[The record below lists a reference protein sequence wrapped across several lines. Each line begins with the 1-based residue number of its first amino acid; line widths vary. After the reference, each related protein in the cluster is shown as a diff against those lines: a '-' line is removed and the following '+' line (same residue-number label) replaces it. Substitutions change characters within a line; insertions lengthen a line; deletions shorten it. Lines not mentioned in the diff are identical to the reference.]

1 VAKIKI
7 ERSNRQ
13 AAQFQGTPTSAAALP
28 VFQIGGMVE
37 QGFNALTKPVMD
49 ELKLKKKIEDRNDLH
64 DLTLKSLPKITNEY
78 AKYNFST
85 KSADAKT
92 FLDSLNEK
100 NFTDIIG
107 NSNKEVKNGF
117 VRFLQDQQIKLYP
130 KLKGEIALRHIQ
142 KNYIVDDE
150 KLNGYV
156 LDAASSDR
164 NLSYIGNSKLD
175 NWFNNVENSS
185 RYDPKS
191 FNDKR
196 KAKQKLVR
204 EYQIL
209 FNAEETGGLAT
220 LENKQAIID
229 EFGKAKGESIL
240 EDVRTKFISKQIQK
254 DLKEGSLEKQDQEQ
268 KIENF
273 SSILD
278 SINNYNILGDVE
290 NLPTLDDITDMFKA
304 QSINSTQYEV
314 LLDFYAKGEKISDA
328 RIIDEINYQMA
339 IADSV
344 EDLDAI
350 NNQLNFSSEFAK
362 KLGIKD
368 ISNYSKVFKR
378 LKNDRQIFQDYK
390 YYKSQVNTVL
400 GKADGYRS
408 KWSSAEANE
417 KLVRIDAVNEFD
429 RLVGDGMR
437 VDDAFNQII
446 KQFANKDNIPTIFQM
461 TQPTTVSS
469 IDFRELIKTEK
480 AGGFD
485 KVRDMIAEQ
494 YSEDKID
501 IKAFKLDM
509 DRMDMIEDLY
519 EMRKS
524 IPGMSVEFALAENNT
539 PLKQGKD

>member
-1 VAKIKI
+1 MAKIKI
-7 ERSNRQ
+7 ERSKRPTTEYQ
-13 AAQFQGTPTSAAALP
+13 TPQLGGAALP
-28 VFQIGGMVE
+28 TFQIGAMVE
-37 QGFNALTKPVMD
+37 QGFDALTKPVMA

-64 DLTLKSLPKITNEY
+64 DLTLKALPKITDEY
-78 AKYNFST
+78 NKYSFST

-100 NFTDIIG
+100 NFSDLTK
-107 NSNKEVKNGF
+107 NSNREVKNAF
-117 VRFLQDQQIKLYP
+117 INFLQEQQIKLYP
-130 KLKGEIALRHIQ
+130 KLKGEIALRHIE

-150 KLNGYV
+150 ELNGYV
-156 LDAASSDR
+156 LDAASSNA

-175 NWFNNVENSS
+175 NWFKDIKNSS

-204 EYQIL
+204 EYQVL
-209 FNAEETGGLAT
+209 FDAEQTGGLAT

-240 EDVRTKFISKQIQK
+240 EDVRTKFISKQIQQ

-273 SSILD
+273 TAILN
-278 SINNYNILGDVE
+278 SINKYNILGDAE
-290 NLPTLDDITDMFKA
+290 NLYTLDDITDMFKA

-314 LLDFYAKGEKISDA
+314 LLDFYAKGETISDA

-368 ISNYSKVFKR
+368 INNYSKVFKR

-400 GKADGYRS
+400 GKADGFRS

-437 VDDAFNQII
+437 VDDAYNQII
-446 KQFANKDNIPTIFQM
+446 KQFANKDNIPTLYQM
-461 TQPTTVSS
+461 TQPTTISS
-469 IDFRELIKTEK
+469 VDFKEIIKKEG

-485 KVRDMIAEQ
+485 KVRDMIAEK

-501 IKAFKLDM
+501 MKAFKLDM

-524 IPGMSVEFALAENNT
+524 IPGMIPEFATAENNS
-539 PLKQGKD
+539 GKEGTD

>member
-1 VAKIKI
+1 
-7 ERSNRQ
+7 
-13 AAQFQGTPTSAAALP
+13 
-28 VFQIGGMVE
+28 
-37 QGFNALTKPVMD
+37 
-49 ELKLKKKIEDRNDLH
+49 
-64 DLTLKSLPKITNEY
+64 
-78 AKYNFST
+78 
-85 KSADAKT
+85 
-92 FLDSLNEK
+92 
-100 NFTDIIG
+100 
-107 NSNKEVKNGF
+107 
-117 VRFLQDQQIKLYP
+117 
-130 KLKGEIALRHIQ
+130 
-142 KNYIVDDE
+142 
-150 KLNGYV
+150 
-156 LDAASSDR
+156 
-164 NLSYIGNSKLD
+164 
-175 NWFNNVENSS
+175 
-185 RYDPKS
+185 
-191 FNDKR
+191 
-196 KAKQKLVR
+196 
-204 EYQIL
+204 
-209 FNAEETGGLAT
+209 
-220 LENKQAIID
+220 
-229 EFGKAKGESIL
+229 
-240 EDVRTKFISKQIQK
+240 
-254 DLKEGSLEKQDQEQ
+254 
-268 KIENF
+268 
-273 SSILD
+273 
-278 SINNYNILGDVE
+278 
-290 NLPTLDDITDMFKA
+290 MFKA

-368 ISNYSKVFKR
+368 INNYSKVFKR
-378 LKNDRQIFQDYK
+378 LKNDRPIFQDYK

-400 GKADGYRS
+400 GKADGFRS

>member
-1 VAKIKI
+1 MAKIKI
-7 ERSNRQ
+7 ERSKRPTTEYQ
-13 AAQFQGTPTSAAALP
+13 TPQLGGAALP
-28 VFQIGGMVE
+28 TFQIGAMVE
-37 QGFNALTKPVMD
+37 QGFDALTKPVMA

-64 DLTLKSLPKITNEY
+64 DLTLKALPKITDEY
-78 AKYNFST
+78 NKYSFST

-100 NFTDIIG
+100 NFSDLTK
-107 NSNKEVKNGF
+107 NSNREVKNAF
-117 VRFLQDQQIKLYP
+117 INFLQEQQIKLYP
-130 KLKGEIALRHIQ
+130 KLKGEIALRHIE

-150 KLNGYV
+150 ELNGYV
-156 LDAASSDR
+156 LDAASSNA

-175 NWFNNVENSS
+175 NWFKDIKNSS

-204 EYQIL
+204 EYQVL
-209 FNAEETGGLAT
+209 FDAEQTGGLAT

-240 EDVRTKFISKQIQK
+240 EDVRTKFISKQIQQ

-273 SSILD
+273 TAILN
-278 SINNYNILGDVE
+278 SINKYNILGDAE
-290 NLPTLDDITDMFKA
+290 NLYTLDDITDMFKA
-304 QSINSTQYEV
+304 QEINSTQYEV
-314 LLDFYAKGEKISDA
+314 LLDFYAKGETISDA

-339 IADSV
+339 IADHV
-344 EDLDAI
+344 EDFDAI

-368 ISNYSKVFKR
+368 INNYSKVFKR

-400 GKADGYRS
+400 GKADGFRS

-437 VDDAFNQII
+437 VDDAYNQII
-446 KQFANKDNIPTIFQM
+446 KQFANKDNIPTLYQM
-461 TQPTTVSS
+461 TQPTTISS
-469 IDFRELIKTEK
+469 VDFKEIIKKEG

-485 KVRDMIAEQ
+485 KVRDMIAEK

-501 IKAFKLDM
+501 MKAFKLDM

-524 IPGMSVEFALAENNT
+524 IPGMIPEFATAENNS
-539 PLKQGKD
+539 GKEGTD

>member
-1 VAKIKI
+1 MAKIKI
-7 ERSNRQ
+7 ERSKRPTTEYQ
-13 AAQFQGTPTSAAALP
+13 TPQLGGAALP
-28 VFQIGGMVE
+28 TFQIGAMVE
-37 QGFNALTKPVMD
+37 QGFDALTKPVMA

-64 DLTLKSLPKITNEY
+64 DLTLKAIPKITDEY
-78 AKYNFST
+78 NKYSFST

-100 NFTDIIG
+100 NFSDLTK
-107 NSNKEVKNGF
+107 NSNREVKNAF
-117 VRFLQDQQIKLYP
+117 INFLQEQQIKLYP
-130 KLKGEIALRHIQ
+130 KLKGEIALRHIE

-150 KLNGYV
+150 ELNGYV
-156 LDAASSDR
+156 LDAASSNA

-175 NWFNNVENSS
+175 NWFKDIKNSS

-204 EYQIL
+204 EYQVL
-209 FNAEETGGLAT
+209 FDAEQTGGLAT

-240 EDVRTKFISKQIQK
+240 EDVRTKFISKQIQQ

-273 SSILD
+273 TAILN
-278 SINNYNILGDVE
+278 SINKYNILGDAE
-290 NLPTLDDITDMFKA
+290 NLYTLDDITDMFKA

-314 LLDFYAKGEKISDA
+314 LLDFYAKGETISDA

-368 ISNYSKVFKR
+368 INNYSKVFKR

-400 GKADGYRS
+400 GKADGFRS

-437 VDDAFNQII
+437 VDDAYNQII
-446 KQFANKDNIPTIFQM
+446 KQFANKDNIPTLYQM
-461 TQPTTVSS
+461 TQPTTISS
-469 IDFRELIKTEK
+469 VDFKEIIKKEG

-485 KVRDMIAEQ
+485 KVRDMIAEK

-501 IKAFKLDM
+501 MKAFKLDM

-524 IPGMSVEFALAENNT
+524 IPGMIPEFATAENNS
-539 PLKQGKD
+539 GKEGTD

>member
-1 VAKIKI
+1 MAKIKI
-7 ERSNRQ
+7 ERSKRPTTEYQ
-13 AAQFQGTPTSAAALP
+13 TPQLGGAALP
-28 VFQIGGMVE
+28 TFQIGAMVE
-37 QGFNALTKPVMD
+37 QGFDALTKPVMA

-64 DLTLKSLPKITNEY
+64 DLTLKALPKITDEY
-78 AKYNFST
+78 NKYSFST
-85 KSADAKT
+85 KSGDAKT

-100 NFTDIIG
+100 NFSDLTK
-107 NSNKEVKNGF
+107 NSNREVKNAF
-117 VRFLQDQQIKLYP
+117 INFLQEQQIKLYP
-130 KLKGEIALRHIQ
+130 KLKGEIALRHIE

-150 KLNGYV
+150 ELNGYV
-156 LDAASSDR
+156 LDAASSNA

-175 NWFNNVENSS
+175 NWFKDIKNSS

-204 EYQIL
+204 EYQVL
-209 FNAEETGGLAT
+209 FDAEQTGGLAT

-240 EDVRTKFISKQIQK
+240 EDVRTKFISKQIQQ

-273 SSILD
+273 TAILN
-278 SINNYNILGDVE
+278 SINKYNILGDAE
-290 NLPTLDDITDMFKA
+290 NLYTLDDITDMFKA

-314 LLDFYAKGEKISDA
+314 LLDFYAKGETISDA

-368 ISNYSKVFKR
+368 INNYSKVFKR

-400 GKADGYRS
+400 GKADGFRS

-437 VDDAFNQII
+437 VDDAYNQII
-446 KQFANKDNIPTIFQM
+446 KQFANKDNIPTLYQM
-461 TQPTTVSS
+461 TQPTTISS
-469 IDFRELIKTEK
+469 VDFKEIIKKEG

-485 KVRDMIAEQ
+485 KVRDMIAEK

-501 IKAFKLDM
+501 MKAFKLDM

-524 IPGMSVEFALAENNT
+524 IPGMIPEFATAENNS
-539 PLKQGKD
+539 GKEGTD

>member
-1 VAKIKI
+1 MAKIKI
-7 ERSNRQ
+7 ERSKRPTTEYQ
-13 AAQFQGTPTSAAALP
+13 TPQLGGAALP
-28 VFQIGGMVE
+28 TFQIGAMVE
-37 QGFNALTKPVMD
+37 QGFDALTKPVMA

-64 DLTLKSLPKITNEY
+64 DLTLKALPKITDEY
-78 AKYNFST
+78 NKYSFST

-100 NFTDIIG
+100 NFSDLTK
-107 NSNKEVKNGF
+107 NSNREVKNAF
-117 VRFLQDQQIKLYP
+117 INFLQEQQIKLYP
-130 KLKGEIALRHIQ
+130 KLKGEIALRHIE

-150 KLNGYV
+150 ELNGYV
-156 LDAASSDR
+156 LDAASSNA

-175 NWFNNVENSS
+175 NWFKDIKNSS

-204 EYQIL
+204 EYQVL
-209 FNAEETGGLAT
+209 FDAEQTGGLAT

-240 EDVRTKFISKQIQK
+240 EDVRTKFISKQIQQ

-273 SSILD
+273 TAILN
-278 SINNYNILGDVE
+278 SINKYNILGDAE
-290 NLPTLDDITDMFKA
+290 NLYTLDDITDMFKA

-314 LLDFYAKGEKISDA
+314 LLDFYAKGETISDA

-368 ISNYSKVFKR
+368 INNYSKVFKR

-390 YYKSQVNTVL
+390 YYKSQANTVL
-400 GKADGYRS
+400 GKADVYRS
-408 KWSSAEANE
+408 KWSSVEANE
-417 KLVRIDAVNEFD
+417 KLVRIDAINEFD

-437 VDDAFNQII
+437 VDDAYNQII

-494 YSEDKID
+494 YANDKID
-501 IKAFKLDM
+501 MKAFKLDM

-539 PLKQGKD
+539 PLKEGKD

>member
-1 VAKIKI
+1 MAKIKI
-7 ERSNRQ
+7 ERSKRPTTEYQ
-13 AAQFQGTPTSAAALP
+13 TPQLGGAALP
-28 VFQIGGMVE
+28 TFQIGAMVE
-37 QGFNALTKPVMD
+37 QGFDALTKPVMA

-64 DLTLKSLPKITNEY
+64 DLTLKALPKITDEY
-78 AKYNFST
+78 NKYSFST

-100 NFTDIIG
+100 NFSDLTK
-107 NSNKEVKNGF
+107 NSNREVKNAF
-117 VRFLQDQQIKLYP
+117 INFLQEQQIKLYP
-130 KLKGEIALRHIQ
+130 KLKGEIALRHIE

-150 KLNGYV
+150 ELNGYV
-156 LDAASSDR
+156 LDAASSNA

-175 NWFNNVENSS
+175 NWFKDIKNSS

-204 EYQIL
+204 EYQVL
-209 FNAEETGGLAT
+209 FDAEQTGGLAT

-240 EDVRTKFISKQIQK
+240 EDVRTKFISKQIQQ

-273 SSILD
+273 TAILN
-278 SINNYNILGDVE
+278 SINKYNILGDAE
-290 NLPTLDDITDMFKA
+290 NLYTLDDITDMFKA

-314 LLDFYAKGEKISDA
+314 LLDFYAKGETISDA

-368 ISNYSKVFKR
+368 INNYSKVFKR

-400 GKADGYRS
+400 GKADGFRS

-437 VDDAFNQII
+437 VDDAYNQII
-446 KQFANKDNIPTIFQM
+446 KQFANKDNIPTLYQM
-461 TQPTTVSS
+461 TQPTTISS
-469 IDFRELIKTEK
+469 VDFKEIIKKEG

-485 KVRDMIAEQ
+485 KVRDMIAEK

-501 IKAFKLDM
+501 MKAFKLDM

-524 IPGMSVEFALAENNT
+524 IPGMIPEFATAENNSG
-539 PLKQGKD
+539 KEGKD

>member
-1 VAKIKI
+1 MAKIKI
-7 ERSNRQ
+7 ERSKRPTTEYQ
-13 AAQFQGTPTSAAALP
+13 TPQLGGAALP
-28 VFQIGGMVE
+28 TFQIGAMVE
-37 QGFNALTKPVMD
+37 QGFDALTKPVMA

-64 DLTLKSLPKITNEY
+64 DLTLKALPKITDEY
-78 AKYNFST
+78 NKYSFST
-85 KSADAKT
+85 KSGDAKT

-100 NFTDIIG
+100 NFSDLTK
-107 NSNKEVKNGF
+107 NSNREVKNAF
-117 VRFLQDQQIKLYP
+117 INFLQEQQIKLYP
-130 KLKGEIALRHIQ
+130 KLKGEIALRHIE

-150 KLNGYV
+150 ELNGYV
-156 LDAASSDR
+156 LDAASSNA

-175 NWFNNVENSS
+175 NWFKDIKNSS

-191 FNDKR
+191 FNEKR

-204 EYQIL
+204 EYQVL
-209 FNAEETGGLAT
+209 FDAEQTGGLAT

-240 EDVRTKFISKQIQK
+240 EDVRTKFISKQIQQ

-273 SSILD
+273 TAILN
-278 SINNYNILGDVE
+278 SINKYNILGDAE
-290 NLPTLDDITDMFKA
+290 NLYTLDDITDMFKA

-314 LLDFYAKGEKISDA
+314 LLDFYAKGETISDA

-368 ISNYSKVFKR
+368 INNYSKVFKR

-400 GKADGYRS
+400 GKADGFRS

-437 VDDAFNQII
+437 VDDAYNQII
-446 KQFANKDNIPTIFQM
+446 KQFANKDNIPTLYQM
-461 TQPTTVSS
+461 TQPTTISS
-469 IDFRELIKTEK
+469 VDFKELIKKEG

-485 KVRDMIAEQ
+485 KVRDMIAEK

-501 IKAFKLDM
+501 MKAFKLDM

-524 IPGMSVEFALAENNT
+524 IPGMIPEFATAENNSG
-539 PLKQGKD
+539 KEGKD

>member
-1 VAKIKI
+1 MAKIKI
-7 ERSNRQ
+7 ERSKRPTTEYQ
-13 AAQFQGTPTSAAALP
+13 TPQLGGAALP
-28 VFQIGGMVE
+28 TFQIGAMVE
-37 QGFNALTKPVMD
+37 QGFDALTKPVMA

-64 DLTLKSLPKITNEY
+64 DLTLKALPKITDEY
-78 AKYNFST
+78 NKYSFST

-100 NFTDIIG
+100 NFSDLTK
-107 NSNKEVKNGF
+107 NSNREVKNAF
-117 VRFLQDQQIKLYP
+117 INFLQEQQIKLYP
-130 KLKGEIALRHIQ
+130 KLKGEIALRHIE

-150 KLNGYV
+150 ELNGYV
-156 LDAASSDR
+156 LDAASSNA

-175 NWFNNVENSS
+175 NWFKDIKNSS

-204 EYQIL
+204 EYQVL
-209 FNAEETGGLAT
+209 FDAEQTGGLVT

-240 EDVRTKFISKQIQK
+240 EDVRTKFISKQIQQ

-273 SSILD
+273 TAILN
-278 SINNYNILGDVE
+278 SINKYNILGDAE
-290 NLPTLDDITDMFKA
+290 NLYTLDDITDMFKA

-314 LLDFYAKGEKISDA
+314 LLDFYAKGETISDA

-339 IADSV
+339 IADHV
-344 EDLDAI
+344 EDFDAI

-368 ISNYSKVFKR
+368 INNYSKVFKR

-400 GKADGYRS
+400 GKADGFRS

-437 VDDAFNQII
+437 VDDAYNQII
-446 KQFANKDNIPTIFQM
+446 KQFANKDNIPTLYQM
-461 TQPTTVSS
+461 TQPTTISS
-469 IDFRELIKTEK
+469 VDFK
-480 AGGFD
+480 
-485 KVRDMIAEQ
+485 
-494 YSEDKID
+494 
-501 IKAFKLDM
+501 
-509 DRMDMIEDLY
+509 
-519 EMRKS
+519 
-524 IPGMSVEFALAENNT
+524 
-539 PLKQGKD
+539 

>member
-1 VAKIKI
+1 MAKIKI
-7 ERSNRQ
+7 ERSNREI
-13 AAQFQGTPTSAAALP
+13 AQFQNTPIGAAALP
-28 VFQIGGMVE
+28 TLQIGAMVE

-49 ELKLKKKIEDRNDLH
+49 ELKLKKKVEDRNDLH
-64 DLTLKSLPKITNEY
+64 DLTLKAIPKITDEY

-100 NFTDIIG
+100 NFADITK
-107 NSNKEVKNGF
+107 NSNREVKNGF
-117 VRFLQDQQIKLYP
+117 INFLQEQQIKLYP
-130 KLKGEIALRHIQ
+130 KLKGEISLRHIQ

-150 KLNGYV
+150 VLNGYV

-175 NWFNNVENSS
+175 NWFTDLKNSS

-204 EYQIL
+204 EYQVL
-209 FNAEETGGLAT
+209 FDAEETGGLAT

-240 EDVRTKFISKQIQK
+240 ENIRTKFISKQIQK

-273 SSILD
+273 ASILN
-278 SINNYNILGDVE
+278 SINNYNILGDAE
-290 NLPTLDDITDMFKA
+290 NLYTLDDITDMFKA
-304 QSINSTQYEV
+304 QEINSTQYEV
-314 LLDFYAKGEKISDA
+314 LLDFYAKGETISDA

-378 LKNDRQIFQDYK
+378 LKNDRPIFQDYK

-400 GKADGYRS
+400 GKADGFRS

-437 VDDAFNQII
+437 VDDAYNQII
-446 KQFANKDNIPTIFQM
+446 KQFANKDNIPTLYQM
-461 TQPTTVSS
+461 TQPTTISS
-469 IDFRELIKTEK
+469 VDFKELIKKEG

-485 KVRDMIAEQ
+485 KVRDMIAEK
-494 YSEDKID
+494 YAEDKIGM
-501 IKAFKLDM
+501 KAFKLDM

-524 IPGMSVEFALAENNT
+524 IPGMIPDFATAENNS
-539 PLKQGKD
+539 GKEGAD

>member
-1 VAKIKI
+1 MAKIKI

-130 KLKGEIALRHIQ
+130 KLKGEIALRHIE

-150 KLNGYV
+150 VLNGYV

-175 NWFNNVENSS
+175 NWFKDLKNSS

-378 LKNDRQIFQDYK
+378 LKNDRPIFQDYK

>member
-1 VAKIKI
+1 MAKIKI
-7 ERSNRQ
+7 ERSKRPTREYQ
-13 AAQFQGTPTSAAALP
+13 TPQLGGAALP
-28 VFQIGGMVE
+28 TFQIGAMVE
-37 QGFNALTKPVMD
+37 QGFDALTKPVMA

-64 DLTLKSLPKITNEY
+64 DLTLKALPKITDEY
-78 AKYNFST
+78 NKYSFST

-100 NFTDIIG
+100 NFSDLTK
-107 NSNKEVKNGF
+107 NSNREVKNAF
-117 VRFLQDQQIKLYP
+117 INFLQEQQIKLYP
-130 KLKGEIALRHIQ
+130 KLKGEIALRHIE

-150 KLNGYV
+150 ELNGYV
-156 LDAASSDR
+156 LDAASSNA

-175 NWFNNVENSS
+175 NWFKDIKNSS

-204 EYQIL
+204 EYQVL
-209 FNAEETGGLAT
+209 FDAEQTGGLAT

-240 EDVRTKFISKQIQK
+240 EDVRTKFISKQIQQ

-273 SSILD
+273 TAILN
-278 SINNYNILGDVE
+278 SINKYNILGDAE
-290 NLPTLDDITDMFKA
+290 NLYTLDDITDMFKA

-314 LLDFYAKGEKISDA
+314 LLDFYAKGETISDA

-339 IADSV
+339 IADHV
-344 EDLDAI
+344 EDFDAI

-368 ISNYSKVFKR
+368 INNYSKVFKR

-400 GKADGYRS
+400 GKADGFRS

-437 VDDAFNQII
+437 VDDAYNQII
-446 KQFANKDNIPTIFQM
+446 KQFANKDNIPTLYQM
-461 TQPTTVSS
+461 TQPTTISS
-469 IDFRELIKTEK
+469 VDFKEIIKKEG

-485 KVRDMIAEQ
+485 KVRDMIAEK

-501 IKAFKLDM
+501 MKAFKLDM

-524 IPGMSVEFALAENNT
+524 IPGMIPEFATAENNSG
-539 PLKQGKD
+539 KEGKD

>member
-1 VAKIKI
+1 MAKIKI

-13 AAQFQGTPTSAAALP
+13 IAQYKNTPIGAAALP
-28 VFQIGGMVE
+28 TLQIGAMVE

-49 ELKLKKKIEDRNDLH
+49 ELKLKKKVEDRNDLH
-64 DLTLKSLPKITNEY
+64 DLTLKAIPKITDEY

-100 NFTDIIG
+100 NFSDLTK
-107 NSNKEVKNGF
+107 NSNREVKNAF
-117 VRFLQDQQIKLYP
+117 INFLQEQQIKLYP
-130 KLKGEIALRHIQ
+130 KLKGEISLRHIQ

-150 KLNGYV
+150 VLNGYV

-175 NWFNNVENSS
+175 NWFKDLKNSS

-191 FNDKR
+191 FNDKQ

-209 FNAEETGGLAT
+209 FDAEETGGLAT

-240 EDVRTKFISKQIQK
+240 EDIRTKFISKQIQK

-273 SSILD
+273 ASILN
-278 SINNYNILGDVE
+278 SINNYNILGDAE
-290 NLPTLDDITDMFKA
+290 NLYTLDDITDMFKA
-304 QSINSTQYEV
+304 QEINSTQYEV
-314 LLDFYAKGEKISDA
+314 LLDFYAKGETISDA

-378 LKNDRQIFQDYK
+378 LKNDRPIFQDYK

-400 GKADGYRS
+400 GKADGFRS

-485 KVRDMIAEQ
+485 KVRDMIAEK
-494 YSEDKID
+494 YSEDKIGM
-501 IKAFKLDM
+501 KAFKLDM

-524 IPGMSVEFALAENNT
+524 IPDMMPDFATAENNSG
-539 PLKQGKD
+539 KQGKD